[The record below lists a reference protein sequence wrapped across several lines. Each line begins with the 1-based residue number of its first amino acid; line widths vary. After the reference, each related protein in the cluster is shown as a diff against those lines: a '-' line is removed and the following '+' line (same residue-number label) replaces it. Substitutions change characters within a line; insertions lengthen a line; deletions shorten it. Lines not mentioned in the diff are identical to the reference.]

1 MWGVQG
7 EITIVVEGASGAG
20 GPPPSEEQ
28 IEAQLRDL
36 ISDGVPAS
44 HAAKL
49 AAKSLGL
56 PRSAVYEAA
65 VRIAGESAL
74 PRPD

>member
-1 MWGVQG
+1 M
-7 EITIVVEGASGAG
+7 EGALGTGAA
-20 GPPPSEEQ
+20 PPSEAQ
-28 IEAQLRDL
+28 IEVQLRDL

-65 VRIAGESAL
+65 VRIAGETQI
-74 PRPD
+74 P